1 MTGDLSPTG
10 FDGPGGSEDLLRDL
24 RLVTDAKLGRLDVEE
39 LLAELLRRVRDIL
52 DADTAAVLMVD
63 ESSQQ
68 LVARAA
74 CGLEEEV
81 RQGVHIPVGV
91 GFAGRIAELRQTV
104 VLDRVDS
111 TTVANPILWEKGVRA
126 MLGVPLL
133 AGERVTGVL
142 HVGRIE
148 ERPFTEQDAQL
159 LQVVA
164 ERVVGAIETR
174 QAAVEHAAAGL
185 LERSL
190 LPTALPVCDGLRFA
204 TRYITPDDR
213 SVGGDWYDIFTVPSG
228 DLWLVVG
235 DVSGHGLGAAVV
247 MGRIRSALRAYSLI
261 AATPEEALALTDR
274 KVEHFEID
282 MFATVVCAVSSPPF
296 DRFRIATA
304 GHPPPVVASPGQAAR
319 LIDVSIDPPL
329 GVASTRERKAVEVSM
344 PRGGVLV
351 LYTDGLIERRGEH
364 IDVGLTQLQQ
374 SVSANNPE
382 TVCRDVLHDLVGS
395 SSPRD
400 DIAVVAIQRTP

>member
-1 MTGDLSPTG
+1 LTIDRVAVGL
-10 FDGPGGSEDLLRDL
+10 DGAIGSEDHLRDL
-24 RLVTDAKLGRLDVEE
+24 RRVTDATLGRLDVEE
-39 LLAELLRRVRDIL
+39 LLAELLRRIRDIL
-52 DADTAAVLMVD
+52 DADTAAVLMID
-63 ESSQQ
+63 RSSQQ

-81 RQGVHIPVGV
+81 HQGVHIPVGA
-91 GFAGRIAELRQTV
+91 GFAGRIAELKRAV
-104 VLDRVDS
+104 MLDRVDS
-111 TTVANPILWEKGVRA
+111 TTVANPILWEKGVRT
-126 MLGVPLL
+126 MVGVPLL
-133 AGERVTGVL
+133 AGERVIGVL

-148 ERPFTEQDAQL
+148 ERPFGEQDAEL

-164 ERVVGAIETR
+164 ERVVGAVETR

-190 LPTALPVCDGLRFA
+190 LPAALPVCDGLRFA

-235 DVSGHGLGAAVV
+235 DVAGHGLGAAVV

-261 AATPEEALALTDR
+261 ADTPEEALAMTDR

-304 GHPPPVVASPGQAAR
+304 GHPPPVIAGPGQAAR
-319 LIDVSIDPPL
+319 LVDVSVDLPL
-329 GVASTRERKAVEVSM
+329 GVARGQVRTAVEASL
-344 PRGGVLV
+344 PAGGVLL
-351 LYTDGLIERRGEH
+351 LYTDGLVERRGENL
-364 IDVGLTQLQQ
+364 DLGLTRLRG
-374 SVSANNPE
+374 SVSAGDPE
-382 TVCRDVLHDLVGS
+382 TVCRDVLRDLVGS
-395 SSPRD
+395 SSPTD
-400 DIAVVAIQRTP
+400 DIAIVAVQRVL

>member
-1 MTGDLSPTG
+1 MG
-10 FDGPGGSEDLLRDL
+10 FDGPDGSEDRLRDL

-52 DADTAAVLMVD
+52 DADTASVLMVD
-63 ESSQQ
+63 DSSHQ

-81 RQGVHIPVGV
+81 RQGVHVPVGV
-91 GFAGRIAELRQTV
+91 GFAGRIAELKRAV
-104 VLDRVDS
+104 ALDRVDS

-126 MLGVPLL
+126 MLGVPLF
-133 AGERVTGVL
+133 AGERVIGVL

-148 ERPFTEQDAQL
+148 ERPFTEEDSQL

-174 QAAVEHAAAGL
+174 QSAVEHAAAGL

-190 LPTALPVCDGLRFA
+190 LPTALPVCDGVRFA

-261 AATPEEALALTDR
+261 AATPEETLALTDR

-282 MFATVVCAVSSPPF
+282 MVATVVCAVSSPPF
-296 DRFRIATA
+296 DRFRIAAA
-304 GHPPPVVASPGQAAR
+304 GHPPPVLATPGRAAQ
-319 LIDVSIDPPL
+319 LIDVPRGLPL
-329 GVASTRERKAVEVSM
+329 GVASGRERKGVEVSL
-344 PRGGVLV
+344 PPGGVLV
-351 LYTDGLIERRGEH
+351 LYTDGLIERRGES
-364 IDVGLTQLQQ
+364 IDLGLSRLQA
-374 SVSANNPE
+374 SVSAIDPE
-382 TVCRDVLHDLVGS
+382 TVCRDVLRDLVGS
-395 SSPRD
+395 TSPGD
-400 DIAVVAIQRTP
+400 DIAIVAIQRTA